1 MTGVLEEKPHWSG
14 LPPETKVVSVAV
26 RFLLDRTFW
35 SSFVDPS
42 LEEGLTVWG
51 YRLTQDSASGRRMI
65 FDEGQFRP
73 EGQAQKQ
80 TEADHSCFNASTIP
94 ARGRQASDVA
104 AERAPLRATDDAAG
118 LVSVHRLRHA
128 GGM

>member
-1 MTGVLEEKPHWSG
+1 VTGVLEEKPHWSG

-51 YRLTQDSASGRRMI
+51 YRLTQDSASGRLI
-65 FDEGQFRP
+65 FDEG
-73 EGQAQKQ
+73 
-80 TEADHSCFNASTIP
+80 
-94 ARGRQASDVA
+94 
-104 AERAPLRATDDAAG
+104 
-118 LVSVHRLRHA
+118 
-128 GGM
+128 